1 MNRYSRK
8 PVIEKRSQDDSY
20 KEISRRS
27 MLKTVAMGALAAGGG
42 IALNMAVPGTAEA
55 IVRKLPETWDETW
68 DVIVVGSGF
77 AGLAAAAEAAGAG
90 AKVVILEKMPTYGG
104 NSIINGGEYNAWDDE
119 FHLRQ
124 KLNLGDDSVE
134 LHTKDTLKGG
144 DYYGFPDLVKIFTEQ
159 AEPTLNWM
167 IDDGGLKLRQVVNR
181 TGGHSAYR
189 THTCVEGVGRGYTE
203 ALKKIAEGRGAKLVL
218 NSNVTW
224 IWRADADPQSPV
236 LGVEVKRGRRTLNL
250 RSTRALVLATG
261 GFSANK
267 DRRKL
272 YNPSIVSDF
281 NTTNHPGATGEVHH
295 YAQAVGAE
303 AIQMAFIQL
312 YPYAEPE
319 TGLLDAP
326 AVYPFRGPGF
336 GIVYVNKAGK
346 RFVNEMERRDVV
358 SRAEIATGMKPT
370 FTIFNEKM
378 IPRMGTKEEVEAG
391 VARGRFVR
399 ADTLAELAGKLGIPA
414 DALQD
419 TIAKHNQ
426 YMKDGKDPEFNRAF
440 TKAML
445 PLDEGPFYGIAQW
458 PAVHF
463 CMGGLRI
470 NEQAQVLDI
479 WMKPIPR
486 LYAAGEVSGGIHGD
500 NRLGGNATASCTVY
514 GRIAGLNAAKEKPLA

>member
-1 MNRYSRK
+1 MEKEMKDELKNR
-8 PVIEKRSQDDSY
+8 DL
-20 KEISRRS
+20 SRRS
-27 MLKTVAMGALAAGGG
+27 VLKGAVAIGAGL
-42 IALNMAVPGTAEA
+42 ALNMAAPGTAEA
-55 IVRKLPETWDETW
+55 AVRKLPATWDETW
-68 DVIVVGSGF
+68 DVVVVGSGF

-124 KLNLGDDSVE
+124 KLGLGEDSVE
-134 LHTKDTLKGG
+134 LHTSDTMKGG
-144 DYYGFPDLVKIFTEQ
+144 DFYNYPELVKIL
-159 AEPTLNWM
+159 AEGAAPTLNWM
-167 IDDGGLKLRQVVNR
+167 IDGGGLKLRQVVNR

-203 ALKKIAEGRGAKLVL
+203 AIRKIAEGRGAKIVL
-218 NSNVTW
+218 NSPISW

-236 LGVEVKRGRRTLNL
+236 LGVEVKRGRRVLNIKA
-250 RSTRALVLATG
+250 SRALVLATG
-261 GFSANK
+261 GFGRDVAM
-267 DRRKL
+267 RMI
-272 YNPSIVSDF
+272 YNPSLGPGYSS
-281 NTTNHPGATGEVHH
+281 TNHPGATGETIR

-303 AIQMAFIQL
+303 AIHMAFIQL

-358 SRAEIATGMKPT
+358 ARAELATGMKPT
-370 FTIFNEKM
+370 FSIFSEKM
-378 IPRMGTKEEVEAG
+378 VPRMGTKEEVEQG
-391 VARGRFVR
+391 VARGRFLK
-399 ADTLAELAGKLGIPA
+399 AATLAELAGKLGIPA

-426 YMKDGKDPEFNRAF
+426 YMKDGKDPEFGRAF

-458 PAVHF
+458 PAVHHT
-463 CMGGLRI
+463 MGGLRI
-470 NEQAQVLDI
+470 NAQAQVLDI
-479 WMKPIPR
+479 WSKPIPR
-486 LYAAGEVSGGIHGD
+486 FYAAGEVTGGVHGA
-500 NRLGGNATASCTVY
+500 NRLGGNATVDASVF
-514 GRIAGLNAAKEKPLA
+514 GRLAGVNAAKEKPLA

>member
-1 MNRYSRK
+1 VNKKNSPNIK
-8 PVIEKRSQDDSY
+8 SSQ
-20 KEISRRS
+20 ISRRS
-27 MLKTVAMGALAAGGG
+27 LLKTVGMGTLAVGGG
-42 IALNMAVPGTAEA
+42 LALNMAAPGTAEA
-55 IVRKLPETWDETW
+55 IVRKLPATWDETW
-68 DVIVVGSGF
+68 DVVVVGSGF

-90 AKVVILEKMPTYGG
+90 AKVVVLEKMPTYGG

-124 KLNLGDDSVE
+124 KLGLGDDSVE

-144 DYYGFPDLVKIFTEQ
+144 DFYNSPDLVKILTAG
-159 AEPTLNWM
+159 AEPALNWM
-167 IDDGGLKLRQVVNR
+167 IDDGGLNLRQVVNR

-203 ALKKIAEGRGAKLVL
+203 AIRKIAEGRGAKIVL
-218 NSNVTW
+218 NSTVTW
-224 IWRADADPQSPV
+224 IWRADADPESPV
-236 LGVEVKRGRRTLNL
+236 LGVEVKRGRRVLNVKT
-250 RSTRALVLATG
+250 SRALVLASG
-261 GFSANK
+261 GFSR
-267 DRRKL
+267 DVPMRMI
-272 YNPSIVSDF
+272 YNPSLDPGYNS
-281 NTTNHPGATGEVHH
+281 TNHPGATGETIR

-303 AIQMAFIQL
+303 AIHMAFIQL

-358 SRAEIATGMKPT
+358 SRAELATGMKPT
-370 FTIFNEKM
+370 FSIFNEKM
-378 IPRMGTKEEVEAG
+378 VPHMGTVEEVEQA
-391 VARGRFVR
+391 VARGRFVK
-399 ADTLAELAGKLGIPA
+399 AATLAELAGKLGIPP

-458 PAVHF
+458 PAVHH

-470 NEQAQVLDI
+470 NTQAQVLDI
-479 WMKPIPR
+479 WSKPIPR
-486 LYAAGEVSGGIHGD
+486 FYAAGEVTGGIHGD
-500 NRLGGNATASCTVY
+500 NRLGGNATPDATVF
-514 GRIAGLNAAKEKPLA
+514 GRIAGVNAAKEKPLA